1 MTLWCL
7 FLFLQKYE
15 DLSQKWDQAK
25 AEVRQDDYEQLKRK
39 IELQQ
44 ELIRRQDILA
54 EQRKTQLQQE
64 VQQVCFV
71 LFPE

>member
-1 MTLWCL
+1 
-7 FLFLQKYE
+7 
-15 DLSQKWDQAK
+15 LSQKWDQAK

-54 EQRKTQLQQE
+54 EQRKTQLQQI
-64 VQQVCFV
+64 
-71 LFPE
+71 LNSHT